1 MKNKV
6 LIGLMMMSCFFVVNG
21 MDVDTLEFETNGDN
35 SSDKTLE
42 IFNKEHPEFI
52 QLLSEDHRDNVI
64 KIMQEKRQNLVSH
77 VMSNKESI
85 SSQELTKQY
94 GNNALDYFK
103 SFTLYGS
110 ALLDIM
116 NDKVYLE
123 KSTNRVK
130 EKNQLKLAILV
141 NTIDNLES
149 KIDKKKKN
157 KKIHKEEAS
166 NTVIS
171 QNTTKKSRFIENGNE
186 YMLLKDALCSQYGSL
201 YRAFPHGDDDLILE
215 LFIEK
220 YPKLATEIINQ
231 KTQKKVVH
239 SRTRSVINVEQLGS
253 MAIQNSESLTKVYE
267 KYKVLKAL
275 LESMGINVGA
285 IQTAVSQDLQIIVDG
300 LIEKT
305 KNLDVLIHDNLQKC
319 CNLF

>member
-103 SFTLYGS
+103 LGGITFSNRIIRS
-110 ALLDIM
+110 ATFEGMSD
-116 NDKVYLE
+116 
-123 KSTNRVK
+123 
-130 EKNQLKLAILV
+130 
-141 NTIDNLES
+141 
-149 KIDKKKKN
+149 
-157 KKIHKEEAS
+157 
-166 NTVIS
+166 
-171 QNTTKKSRFIENGNE
+171 ENG
-186 YMLLKDALCSQYGSL
+186 K
-201 YRAFPHGDDDLILE
+201 P
-215 LFIEK
+215 
-220 YPKLATEIINQ
+220 T
-231 KTQKKVVH
+231 
-239 SRTRSVINVEQLGS
+239 EQLIKKYEALA
-253 MAIQNSESLTKVYE
+253 MQTEKVRWKQHGE
-267 KYKVLKAL
+267 
-275 LESMGINVGA
+275 
-285 IQTAVSQDLQIIVDG
+285 
-300 LIEKT
+300 
-305 KNLDVLIHDNLQKC
+305 NLY
-319 CNLF
+319 